1 MGDAV
6 ELSFD
11 GGWWDMEVS
20 AVAEAAEATAQW
32 DAMGAEAAAAE
43 GAAEGARRYSLSST
57 RFVGAEHTVHIY
69 PLLLYIDSAVRG
81 SCSLVIT
88 PQGGRRAAAAAA
100 RVGPHHARVGR
111 RVAAGTHLYTIHI
124 ESWHSPCP

>member
-11 GGWWDMEVS
+11 GGWWDMEVT

-43 GAAEGARRYSLSST
+43 GAAEGARRFSLSST
-57 RFVGAEHTVHIY
+57 RFVGAEHTVGGERLRQ
-69 PLLLYIDSAVRG
+69 PLEWDPATREWADASQPAAHLLDGAM
-81 SCSLVIT
+81 
-88 PQGGRRAAAAAA
+88 AEA
-100 RVGPHHARVGR
+100 
-111 RVAAGTHLYTIHI
+111 
-124 ESWHSPCP
+124 